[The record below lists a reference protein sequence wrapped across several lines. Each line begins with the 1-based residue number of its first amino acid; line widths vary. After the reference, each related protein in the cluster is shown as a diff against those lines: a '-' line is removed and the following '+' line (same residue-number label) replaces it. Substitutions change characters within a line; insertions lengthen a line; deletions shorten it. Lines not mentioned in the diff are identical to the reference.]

1 MIADSS
7 LMCLQY
13 HMNDLISSAIELKRH
28 HADEEEDKVVP
39 PAPMDVDPK
48 IDEKEMQPRQSPDNV
63 SDSLQPEVGDDENR
77 QEANEHVDAGP
88 SQSVEDGP
96 AASESARS
104 VEPNAYASPANR
116 ESEKITLSLADLE
129 DFFTIS
135 PHIHPHAG
143 SATYRLRNG
152 LARAVEEQERLAE
165 EWMRRRNAEMEDELA
180 GHTTFVLAG
189 IPDAS
194 NRSAV
199 ASSSAATSQP
209 VTRGGT
215 PSSIYRKG
223 APSVLPNIPKIEIST
238 AESGGAKSGV
248 LANLAVQAVPYSPNT
263 PRAPT
268 IGEGGIAISRNTRSA
283 LASNPTEAFRVELEA
298 RGILKSMDRAAGSHG
313 GIANAH
319 VHENGADGYELAER
333 QLHGHHWN
341 YVDPA
346 VILKDILG

>member
-1 MIADSS
+1 
-7 LMCLQY
+7 
-13 HMNDLISSAIELKRH
+13 MNDLISSAIELKRH
-28 HADEEEDKVVP
+28 HADEEEDKIVP
-39 PAPMDVDPK
+39 PAPMDVDPEV
-48 IDEKEMQPRQSPDNV
+48 DEKEVQPQHSPDNV
-63 SDSLQPEVGDDENR
+63 SDSLQMDVGENENR
-77 QEANEHVDAGP
+77 QEATDPVDAGP
-88 SQSVEDGP
+88 SQPVEDGP
-96 AASESARS
+96 AAAESTKS
-104 VEPNAYASPANR
+104 VEPGAYASPADR
-116 ESEKITLSLADLE
+116 HSEKITLSLADLE

-165 EWMRRRNAEMEDELA
+165 EWMRQRNAETEDELA
-180 GHTTFVLAG
+180 GHTTFVLSG

-199 ASSSAATSQP
+199 ASSSATTSQP

-238 AESGGAKSGV
+238 AESGGKSGV

-268 IGEGGIAISRNTRSA
+268 IGEGGIAISRSTRSA

-313 GIANAH
+313 GVANAH
-319 VHENGADGYELAER
+319 VHETGTDGYELAER